1 MSDSFQG
8 RGPGTAA
15 VPAPHISIAITPMRR
30 TEQGVWESGPREG
43 AQFYLLELVYEDGE
57 DLAVVIECRNER
69 TAALAARVAAG
80 TLAALGF
87 GQDVDGEALAA
98 PGEVRIEAFDEE
110 TAAILADHPT
120 PEVAAPSGEWRT
132 DVEDEAEEDDTGGSG
147 RRLS

>member
-8 RGPGTAA
+8 NGPGA
-15 VPAPHISIAITPMRR
+15 VTGLAPHISIAITPMRR

-43 AQFYLLELVYEDGE
+43 AQFYLLDLVYEDGE

-87 GQDVDGEALAA
+87 GQDSGGEAPAS

-120 PEVAAPSGEWRT
+120 PEVAAPIGEWRT
-132 DVEDEAEEDDTGGSG
+132 DAEDEDEGDEADGSG
-147 RRLS
+147 RLS